1 MTSKANACGIWT
13 CEQGQIRVTDQGQPS
28 VFDMIRVL
36 GGQKAPHKAWERLT
50 ESHPEVLTKC
60 QHLLFPGPG
69 QRQTPVARTK
79 EDAYYI
85 LGLLPGAV
93 GRRYREQAAKLF
105 TAFLENPAALANE
118 LVDRLTKEQQE
129 WLEARLRGM
138 RTRDDFTLILKEM
151 GVTGYGYG
159 NCTNAVYIPVLGTDA
174 RGLKLRIAQDKHL
187 PVKAVNPR
195 DHFTV
200 QQLGDVETAER
211 IASGQLRRTKVYG
224 NPGVE
229 RVVRRSAEYTRQLLD
244 GAIDIPG
251 IA

>member
-1 MTSKANACGIWT
+1 
-13 CEQGQIRVTDQGQPS
+13 
-28 VFDMIRVL
+28 
-36 GGQKAPHKAWERLT
+36 
-50 ESHPEVLTKC
+50 
-60 QHLLFPGPG
+60 
-69 QRQTPVARTK
+69 VARTK